1 MAVRKRKEPIHQIF
15 YLCSSY
21 TPDLAWKEFLK
32 DCSFGK
38 FPTGVRFENGA
49 IKCNRKKHV
58 FTQPL
63 PTDAE
68 QALSVII
75 EVFRDKLGIKTV
87 KEKNSASAKFD
98 KSRQAAR
105 IITWKDATTIASR
118 NCLIRNFVSRFSA
131 YYVLNPTEQTNLV
144 LLLSIAVSTKILD
157 STNIHVQNGVII
169 RIDGLQFD
177 PLTRKTTLDGV
188 PAKSPLPQ
196 YPVPLDFKPT
206 PQVNYPVAYSGL
218 LDHHIA
224 KMQKANIK
232 ED

>member
-32 DCSFGK
+32 DCSFGN

-63 PTDAE
+63 PADAE

-105 IITWKDATTIASR
+105 IVTWKDATTIASR
-118 NCLIRNFVSRFSA
+118 NCLIRNFASRFST
-131 YYVLNPTEQTNLV
+131 YYILSAEEQNNLV
-144 LLLSIAVSTKILD
+144 LLLTIGVSTKILD
-157 STNIHVQNGVII
+157 ASNIHVVDGVIS
-169 RIDGLQFD
+169 RIDGLSFD
-177 PLTRKTTLDGV
+177 PLTRKTSLAGL
-188 PAKSPLPQ
+188 PPKLPLAIHPLPVD
-196 YPVPLDFKPT
+196 YKPVT
-206 PQVNYPVAYSGL
+206 QINYPVTYSAL

-224 KMQKANIK
+224 KMQKNNSR
-232 ED
+232 EL

>member
-63 PTDAE
+63 PSDAE

-98 KSRQAAR
+98 KSRHAAR
-105 IITWKDATTIASR
+105 IVTWKDATTIASR
-118 NCLIRNFVSRFSA
+118 NCLIRNFASRFST
-131 YYVLNPTEQTNLV
+131 YYILNPDEQNNLV

-157 STNIHVQNGVII
+157 ANTIHLVDGKIA
-169 RIDGLQFD
+169 RIDGLHFD
-177 PLTRKTTLDGV
+177 PLTRKTTLDGTLT
-188 PAKSPLPQ
+188 KQPLTVH
-196 YPVPLDFKPT
+196 PVPLDYKPT
-206 PQVNYPVAYSGL
+206 PQINHPVAYSGL

-224 KMQKANIK
+224 KMHKATTTV
-232 ED
+232 E

>member
-58 FTQPL
+58 FTQAL

-75 EVFRDKLGIKTV
+75 EVFRDKLGIKTI

-98 KSRQAAR
+98 KSRTAAR
-105 IITWKDATTIASR
+105 ILTWKDATTIASR
-118 NCLIRNFVSRFSA
+118 NCLIRNFASRFSA
-131 YYVLNPTEQTNLV
+131 YYVLTPAEQNNLI
-144 LLLSIAVSTKILD
+144 LLLTIAVSTKILD
-157 STNIHVQNGVII
+157 STNIHVKDGII
-169 RIDGLQFD
+169 TSIDGLHFD
-177 PLTRKTTLDGV
+177 PLSRKTTLAEAPLKV
-188 PAKSPLPQ
+188 PVPQ
-196 YPVPLDFKPT
+196 YSVPLDFKPT
-206 PQVNYPVAYSGL
+206 VQVNYPLVYSNL

-224 KMQKANIK
+224 KMDKARGK
-232 ED
+232 EN